1 MKKIVLIAVILSAL
15 QACGVVRTVG
25 GVAVGA
31 GQVALGAA
39 DVIL

>member
-1 MKKIVLIAVILSAL
+1 MKKLLILGAVLTTLTS
-15 QACGVVRTVG
+15 CGVVRTAG
-25 GVAVGA
+25 SVAVGA